1 MASGLVWKGDELKRR
16 LANAQRAAINELAGE
31 MAQEARRSVP
41 VRSGRLKRS
50 VGVVKAER
58 TGRGFAGGVRLAF
71 YGLLGRNRRKL
82 KAIERTGRSKLA
94 DRIATK
100 FRRGV

>member
-1 MASGLVWKGDELKRR
+1 MALVWRGEELKRR
-16 LANAQRAAINELAGE
+16 LEKAQRDAINELA
-31 MAQEARRSVP
+31 QEAASDLRRSVP

-58 TGRGFAGGVRLAF
+58 TGTGYAGGIKLAF
-71 YGLLGRNRRKL
+71 YGLLGRNRRKV
-82 KAIERTGRSKLA
+82 KAIERDAQSKLA
-94 DRIATK
+94 ERIATK